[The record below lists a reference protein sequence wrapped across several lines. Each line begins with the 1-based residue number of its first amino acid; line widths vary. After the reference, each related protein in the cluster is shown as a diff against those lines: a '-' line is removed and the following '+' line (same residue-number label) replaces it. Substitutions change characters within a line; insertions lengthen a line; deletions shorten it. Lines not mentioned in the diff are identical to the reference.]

1 MPDIVRSKCW
11 YRVFLFVCCGM
22 LFIAEVAA
30 ASEQEGSMSRATIP
44 MDPAAAKVFPS
55 AQFSLACAIISIEG
69 LGPLD
74 GDYALVDD
82 LTEMNG
88 TPAWIGT
95 SAGTRRRLLSWQIA
109 ERVWAI
115 GEHGLSIPIFRAF
128 VGGASSAPPSRSS
141 RWQMYSKRKF
151 VFEEVENMV
160 TIACPGKL
168 SPLKILLSL

>member
-1 MPDIVRSKCW
+1 MHDVVRSKCW
-11 YRVFLFVCCGM
+11 YRVLQLVCCAM
-22 LFIAEVAA
+22 LVDVAT
-30 ASEQEGSMSRATIP
+30 ASEQDGSMSRAAIP
-44 MDPAAAKVFPS
+44 MDPAAARVFPS
-55 AQFSLACAIISIEG
+55 AQFSSACAIIGIEG

-82 LTEMNG
+82 LTKMNG

-95 SAGTRRRLLSWQIA
+95 SAGTQRRLLSWQVA

-141 RWQMYSKRKF
+141 RWQMYSKRTF
-151 VFEEVENMV
+151 VFEEVENV
-160 TIACPGKL
+160 VSIACPGMARRV
-168 SPLKILLSL
+168 